1 MHINW
6 KSLSQSP
13 DKLWIISLVFL
24 CLICGVAFFW
34 NLGNIGLIDKTEALY
49 VEVARQMVLTN
60 NWISP
65 HWNDNYF
72 YSYPAGG
79 YWFLALSFKL
89 FGISELTARLP
100 VAFMA
105 TAVVF
110 MVFYTLLHF
119 GYIENKPQNSF
130 YLWLTAWIG
139 GGMMALNPAWIAW
152 GRVAVSDMLLSSS
165 IALAMLIFFMG
176 YGQPDKPKMQGI
188 CYSTFS
194 ILLSIA
200 VLVKGPIGVILPVLG
215 IGSFL
220 LYVGKFWEIFWEI
233 KPFRSVAIFLVLT
246 LPWYIA
252 AIIMDGEIFINEFL
266 AVSNFKRFTTVVF
279 DHPGPWYYYIIWGI
293 VFMLPWVI
301 YFPLAVVNLSCWRW
315 QKVRQSVRES
325 QLGLYCFCWFITTF
339 VFFSAAATKLQ
350 GYILPVAPAVVIILA
365 LFWGEK
371 FKESSPKYEKLFLV
385 SAILNV
391 IILLALSIVSA
402 ISVNLI
408 GEDTSAP
415 TFAENLGKSEIP
427 IISAISWG
435 LGVIIAIIL
444 LLKKSLWR
452 WFWSANLV
460 SFFAFVTLV
469 FPPLIPLLD
478 RERQLSFR
486 EISLEVKQQSQPEE
500 ELFLMGF
507 TRYSLVYYGNKSVNF
522 VHNIED
528 LKTKLK
534 QFNNQGNNTILLVI
548 ESKYLEDSELDKIDY
563 DLLAEKQAFKLI
575 RIKPKAIVN

>member
-1 MHINW
+1 MYLDW
-6 KSLSQSP
+6 KSLTKSP
-13 DKLWIISLVFL
+13 EKLWIISVASL
-24 CLICGVAFFW
+24 CLICVITFFW

-65 HWNDNYF
+65 HWNGTYF

-89 FGISELTARLP
+89 FGISEFSARLP
-100 VAFMA
+100 VALMA
-105 TAVVF
+105 TAVVL
-110 MVFYTLLHF
+110 MVFYTLRYF
-119 GYIENKPQNSF
+119 GYIHQKPDNSL

-139 GGMMALNPAWIAW
+139 AVIMALNPAWIAW
-152 GRVAVSDMLLSSS
+152 GRIAVSDMLLSGS
-165 IALAMLIFFMG
+165 IALAMLVFFVG
-176 YGQPDKPKMQGI
+176 YAQPDKPKIQGI
-188 CYSTFS
+188 CYGIFP

-233 KPFRSVAIFLVLT
+233 KPFRTIAIFLVLT

-252 AIIMDGEIFINEFL
+252 ATIMDGEIFVNEFL
-266 AVSNFKRFTTVVF
+266 GVSNFKRFTTVVF
-279 DHPGPWYYYIIWGI
+279 DHPGPWYYYIIWGA

-301 YFPLAVVNLSCWRW
+301 YFPLALVNLSCWRW
-315 QKVRQSVRES
+315 QKVRQSSRDS

-371 FKESSPKYEKLFLV
+371 LRESPPRYEKLFLGT
-385 SAILNV
+385 AIFNL

-415 TFAENLGKSEIP
+415 TFAENLGKSGIP
-427 IISAISWG
+427 IISSISWG
-435 LGVIIAIIL
+435 IGVIIALIL
-444 LLKKSLWR
+444 LFKKSLRTWL
-452 WFWSANLV
+452 WSANFVGFLAFV
-460 SFFAFVTLV
+460 SFV

-478 RERQLSFR
+478 TERQLSFR
-486 EISLEVKQQSQPEE
+486 EISLEIPQKVAPKEE
-500 ELFLMGF
+500 VFLIGF
-507 TRYSLVYYGNKSVNF
+507 TRYSIVYYGDRSVNF
-522 VHNIED
+522 VHGMED
-528 LKTKLK
+528 FKSQLQSKNFDTD
-534 QFNNQGNNTILLVI
+534 TILLVV
-548 ESKYLEDSELDKIDY
+548 ESTFLEDSELSTIDY
-563 DLLAEKQAFKLI
+563 DLLSEKQAFKLI
-575 RIKPKAIVN
+575 RINPQDIINK